1 MKPET
6 DSEDIILQSLKK
18 AYFDRM
24 KINPKKFDE
33 QREKQLDLLEDAIRE
48 RQLQILAPQNYDTD
62 T

>member
-1 MKPET
+1 MKSKT

-24 KINPKKFDE
+24 KINSKKFDE

-48 RQLQILAPQNYDTD
+48 RQLQILALQNNDTD